1 MNGFANAILTL
12 LLSWMRVLVNDLWRL
27 LSSEDAGLFYRFLA
41 ANWKVIVLILCAG
54 GFVIDRIVYLIR
66 WRPYYVWSSR
76 LGRLKRARAARH
88 GDVYPEEDAIPA
100 DEAPSY
106 PPDGQEVP
114 FPDDPASHAP
124 GAFDQAYPQDFG
136 ATRAYAPAQ
145 DFAPGSQAPAMNQA
159 TVQYAPLEQGPLYA
173 PYSQPYQPPQDLDP
187 VFDETEERWEE
198 GDALVRPL
206 WDNPAEGM
214 DSSFGAPRPEPIQ
227 SIRDMQAGF
236 APPRPPEELYAPP
249 PAPPAPPPAAESQP
263 VHPGL
268 DAAEFRERLGLTQ
281 PTPLSA
287 QKKLIGIARGKGIS
301 AVDLAGRQAVTE
313 HFRHIFFRHFHAD
326 DSAAIQTVVCPKFK
340 VMAVAAL
347 MMHPGGAIAFCL
359 SLGVIGAVITL
370 KVFGTSPKFHR

>member
-88 GDVYPEEDAIPA
+88 GDVYPEE
-100 DEAPSY
+100 EPSSS
-106 PPDGQEVP
+106 PDGQEVS
-114 FPDDPASHAP
+114 FPDDSASHAP
-124 GAFDQAYPQDFG
+124 GAFDQAYSQDFG

-159 TVQYAPLEQGPLYA
+159 TAQYAPLEQGPLYA

-249 PAPPAPPPAAESQP
+249 PAPPAPPPAAEARP

-281 PTPLSA
+281 PTPLFRGGGKRGYAGGTARHEAAGIPSLYHA
-287 QKKLIGIARGKGIS
+287 RRRPGAHLWRERPQAAGQKGARS
-301 AVDLAGRQAVTE
+301 GRCG
-313 HFRHIFFRHFHAD
+313 RR
-326 DSAAIQTVVCPKFK
+326 
-340 VMAVAAL
+340 
-347 MMHPGGAIAFCL
+347 G
-359 SLGVIGAVITL
+359 
-370 KVFGTSPKFHR
+370 SPSHHS

>member
-54 GFVIDRIVYLIR
+54 GFVIDRIIYLIR

-88 GDVYPEEDAIPA
+88 GDVYPKEDAIPP
-100 DEAPSY
+100 EEEPSAS
-106 PPDGQEVP
+106 PDGQEVL
-114 FPDDPASHAP
+114 FPDDSASYAP

-145 DFAPGSQAPAMNQA
+145 DFAPSSQAPAMNQA

-249 PAPPAPPPAAESQP
+249 PAPPAPPPAAEARP

-281 PTPLSA
+281 PTPLSSAEEENVDTPEA
-287 QKKLIGIARGKGIS
+287 QPAMKPPVFHPFTMRTGAQAPTSGGSALRRLAKKARDLVG
-301 AVDLAGRQAVTE
+301 VDDEDHRPTIHDLQSTVDVTQA
-313 HFRHIFFRHFHAD
+313 FHEPVYPRPRD
-326 DSAAIQTVVCPKFK
+326 QQ
-340 VMAVAAL
+340 
-347 MMHPGGAIAFCL
+347 GGE
-359 SLGVIGAVITL
+359 
-370 KVFGTSPKFHR
+370 K

>member
-54 GFVIDRIVYLIR
+54 GFVIDRIIYLIR

-88 GDVYPEEDAIPA
+88 GDVYPEEDAIPP
-100 DEAPSY
+100 EEEPSSS
-106 PPDGQEVP
+106 PDGQEVP
-114 FPDDPASHAP
+114 FPDDSASHAP

-236 APPRPPEELYAPP
+236 APPRPFP
-249 PAPPAPPPAAESQP
+249 
-263 VHPGL
+263 
-268 DAAEFRERLGLTQ
+268 RR
-281 PTPLSA
+281 LSA
-287 QKKLIGIARGKGIS
+287 R
-301 AVDLAGRQAVTE
+301 
-313 HFRHIFFRHFHAD
+313 
-326 DSAAIQTVVCPKFK
+326 
-340 VMAVAAL
+340 
-347 MMHPGGAIAFCL
+347 
-359 SLGVIGAVITL
+359 
-370 KVFGTSPKFHR
+370 

>member
-54 GFVIDRIVYLIR
+54 GFVIDRIIYLIR

-88 GDVYPEEDAIPA
+88 GDVYPEEDAIPP
-100 DEAPSY
+100 EEEPSAS
-106 PPDGQEVP
+106 PDGQEVP
-114 FPDDPASHAP
+114 FPDDSASYAP

-249 PAPPAPPPAAESQP
+249 PVPTRSAARCGIAAGTSR
-263 VHPGL
+263 PGCGGVPRTSGP
-268 DAAEFRERLGLTQ
+268 DAADAPFFHGGGKRGYAGGAARHEAAGIPSLYHARRRPGARLWRERPQAAG
-281 PTPLSA
+281 
-287 QKKLIGIARGKGIS
+287 QKGARS
-301 AVDLAGRQAVTE
+301 GRCG
-313 HFRHIFFRHFHAD
+313 RR
-326 DSAAIQTVVCPKFK
+326 
-340 VMAVAAL
+340 
-347 MMHPGGAIAFCL
+347 G
-359 SLGVIGAVITL
+359 
-370 KVFGTSPKFHR
+370 SPSHHS

>member
-54 GFVIDRIVYLIR
+54 GFVIDRIIYLIR

-88 GDVYPEEDAIPA
+88 GDVYPEE
-100 DEAPSY
+100 EPSSS
-106 PPDGQEVP
+106 PDGQEVS
-114 FPDDPASHAP
+114 FPDDSASHAP
-124 GAFDQAYPQDFG
+124 GAFDQAYSQDFG

-206 WDNPAEGM
+206 WDNPAEGNG
-214 DSSFGAPRPEPIQ
+214 FVLWRAP
-227 SIRDMQAGF
+227 A
-236 APPRPPEELYAPP
+236 
-249 PAPPAPPPAAESQP
+249 
-263 VHPGL
+263 
-268 DAAEFRERLGLTQ
+268 
-281 PTPLSA
+281 
-287 QKKLIGIARGKGIS
+287 
-301 AVDLAGRQAVTE
+301 
-313 HFRHIFFRHFHAD
+313 
-326 DSAAIQTVVCPKFK
+326 
-340 VMAVAAL
+340 
-347 MMHPGGAIAFCL
+347 
-359 SLGVIGAVITL
+359 
-370 KVFGTSPKFHR
+370 